1 MSPRVDIYPSTADL
15 ESAAAREILHI
26 VRLAIRNRGVCTL
39 ALSGGET
46 PRALYRRLA
55 SLPPGEAPDWSR
67 IHLCFGDERMVPP
80 HDPESNYG
88 MVRHELISRVP
99 LPAGNVHRI
108 RGERPPDIA
117 AGEYASDLG
126 RTLSFSGGRFDLVL
140 LGLGDDG
147 HTASL
152 FPGTDVLGEREKSV
166 RAVYVQRLSAWRVTV
181 TLPVINSA
189 RNVLFLVSGSGKKD
203 IVRRVLASP
212 GPTAEIP
219 ATLVN
224 PADSPPHWMLD
235 IEAAASIRPWTEV
248 SGNE

>member
-1 MSPRVDIYPSTADL
+1 
-15 ESAAAREILHI
+15 
-26 VRLAIRNRGVCTL
+26 
-39 ALSGGET
+39 
-46 PRALYRRLA
+46 
-55 SLPPGEAPDWSR
+55 
-67 IHLCFGDERMVPP
+67 MVPP
-80 HDPESNYG
+80 DDPESNYG
-88 MVRHELISRVP
+88 MVRHEIIRRVP

-117 AGEYASDLG
+117 AGEYAADLG
-126 RTLSFSGGRFDLVL
+126 RALSFSGGRFDLVL
-140 LGLGDDG
+140 LGLGGDG

-189 RNVLFLVSGSGKKD
+189 RNVMFLVSGSGKKD

-235 IEAAASIRPWTEV
+235 SEAGASVQPGTGSDRE
-248 SGNE
+248 

>member
-1 MSPRVDIYPSTADL
+1 MRPRVDIYPSTADL
-15 ESAAAREILHI
+15 ESAAERELLR
-26 VRLAIRNRGVCTL
+26 VVSLAILDRGVCTI

-46 PRALYRRLA
+46 PRGLYRRLGA
-55 SLPPGEAPDWSR
+55 LPRGEAPDWSR

-80 HDPESNYG
+80 ADPESNYG
-88 MVRHELISRVP
+88 MVRHEIICRVP

-117 AGEYASDLG
+117 AGEYAADLG
-126 RTLSFSGGRFDLVL
+126 RALSLSGGRFDLML

-166 RAVYVQRLSAWRVTV
+166 RAVFVQRLSAWRVTL
-181 TLPVINSA
+181 TLPVINGA
-189 RNVLFLVSGSGKKD
+189 RNVLFLVSGSEKQD

-212 GPTAEIP
+212 GPASAIP

-224 PADSPPHWMLD
+224 PSDSPVHWMLD
-235 IEAAASIRPWTEV
+235 SGAGALVQPGTE
-248 SGNE
+248 SDGK